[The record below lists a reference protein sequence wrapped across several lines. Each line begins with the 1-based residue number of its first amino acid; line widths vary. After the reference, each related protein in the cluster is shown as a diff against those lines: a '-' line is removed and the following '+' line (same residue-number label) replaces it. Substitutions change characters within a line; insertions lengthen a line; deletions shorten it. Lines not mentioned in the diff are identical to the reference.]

1 MGRDKE
7 MRERNIYK
15 DIVICIVVGGIV
27 FFLYGQLQSYRREQK
42 AYGFSIQSSRDLT
55 QETVDELQKISGI
68 YRFEPE
74 EAVIITIKIGEYTME
89 TEVFGVDLQDFPGK
103 WKEGLETFSL
113 RNTPVLFW
121 GTDSFQGFTD
131 RNGYGLGKSQAD
143 KWKQDYPNLNLT
155 LEDDAGKERD
165 GKICGIL
172 EEPKDKIFMDKKQM
186 EEIFGKSV
194 HIRGGRMEIFGY
206 QNAKKAKE
214 LLEQGGFTVEKIKL

>member
-15 DIVICIVVGGIV
+15 DIVICIVIGWII

-113 RNTPVLFW
+113 GNTPVLFL
-121 GTDSFQGFTD
+121 GTDSFQRFTD

-172 EEPKDKIFMDKKQM
+172 VSKNFHTASSYMDGLPENFLHLLFVHENFILRLLQNTADFPIPFFACIIFK
-186 EEIFGKSV
+186 
-194 HIRGGRMEIFGY
+194 R
-206 QNAKKAKE
+206 
-214 LLEQGGFTVEKIKL
+214 